1 MTSRIRIR
9 FAALFVALAL
19 LSTGLFAS
27 QSFASP
33 NDFPSWAEVE
43 AAKNNVAKK
52 KALIARLDKIIGE
65 LAIEEA
71 ALESVAQKK
80 AEIYNQAQVRVDEIS
95 AKVKILQGQ
104 ADSANEQA
112 NEAKLQLGLIAAQ
125 MYRQGSAGT
134 SLNLLLNAGEADD
147 LLYQLGAQE
156 RVAQS
161 SDTLYQRSV
170 QTQKFAESL
179 NSQLKVAKTELAAEA
194 AIAKAAYDSAQK
206 AANVLTAKV
215 QENKSNMNTFVAQLA
230 TLQRTSSRLAAERA
244 AGLAA
249 IAAQNQGAADLSAP
263 ELYDVDDPNNAKVEL
278 AIDFARKQL
287 GERYVL
293 GGMGPN
299 VWDCS
304 GITKA
309 SYAVAGIYIGTHS
322 ATNQF
327 REMARQKKLVP
338 LKDAQRGDLLWYSGE
353 PGFDGDK
360 EHVVIYLGNNLMLEA
375 PNPAA
380 TVRIVEVR
388 RGWKLFRYA
397 GRPSA

>member
-9 FAALFVALAL
+9 LAALFVALAVF
-19 LSTGLFAS
+19 STALVAS
-27 QSFASP
+27 ESFAVP
-33 NDFPSWAEVE
+33 NNFPSWAEVE

-52 KALIARLDKIIGE
+52 KALISRLDKIIGE

-80 AEIYNQAQVRVDEIS
+80 AEVYNQAQVRVDEIA

-112 NEAKLQLGLIAAQ
+112 NDAKRQLGLIASQ

-194 AIAKAAYDSAQK
+194 AIAKAAYDSAQE
-206 AANVLTAKV
+206 AADTLTAKV
-215 QENKSNMNTFVAQLA
+215 NENKRNMNTFVAQLA
-230 TLQRTSSRLAAERA
+230 TLQKTSSRLAAERA

-249 IAAQNQGAADLSAP
+249 IAAQNQGSADLSAP
-263 ELYDVDDPNNAKVEL
+263 ELYDVGDPNNAKVEL

-327 REMARQKKLVP
+327 REMARQQKLIP
-338 LKDAQRGDLLWYSGE
+338 LKDAKRGDLLWYSGE
-353 PGFDGDK
+353 AGFDGDK

-380 TVRIVEVR
+380 VVRIVEVR

>member
-1 MTSRIRIR
+1 MTSRIRLR
-9 FAALFVALAL
+9 LAALFVALAL

-27 QSFASP
+27 QSWAVP
-33 NDFPSWAEVE
+33 NNFPSWAEVE

-52 KALIARLDKIIGE
+52 KALISRLDKIIGE

-194 AIAKAAYDSAQK
+194 AIAKAAYNSAQN

-215 QENKSNMNTFVAQLA
+215 NENKRNMNTFVAQLA
-230 TLQRTSSRLAAERA
+230 TLQKTSAKLAAERA

-249 IAAQNQGAADLSAP
+249 IAAQNQGSADLSAP
-263 ELYDVDDPNNAKVEL
+263 ELYDVGDPNTAKVEL

-327 REMARQKKLVP
+327 REMARQQKLVP

-360 EHVVIYLGNNLMLEA
+360 EHVAIYLGNNLMLEA

-380 TVRIVEVR
+380 VVRIVEVR

>member
-1 MTSRIRIR
+1 MTSRLRVRLAAI
-9 FAALFVALAL
+9 FAVFAL
-19 LSTGLFAS
+19 LTAGVVSG
-27 QSFASP
+27 QSWASP
-33 NDFPSWAEVE
+33 NDFPSAAEVE
-43 AAKNNVAKK
+43 AAKKSVAKK
-52 KALIARLDKIIGE
+52 RAMIARIDKIIGQ
-65 LAIEEA
+65 LAIEES
-71 ALESVAQKK
+71 ALAEVAQQK
-80 AEIYNQAQVRVDEIS
+80 AEVYNQAQVLVDEIA

-104 ADSANEQA
+104 ADAANAQA
-112 NEAKLQLGLIAAQ
+112 DAAKQQLGLIASQ
-125 MYRQGSAGT
+125 MFREGTAGT
-134 SLNLLLNAGEADD
+134 SLNLLLNAGKADD

-170 QTQKFAESL
+170 QTQKYAESL
-179 NSQLKVAKTELAAEA
+179 NSQLKVAKEELAQKA
-194 AIAKAAYDSAQK
+194 AIAKAAYESAQS
-206 AANVLTAKV
+206 AANELTAKV
-215 QENKSNMNTFVAQLA
+215 NENKAHLA
-230 TLQRTSSRLAAERA
+230 TLISQLASLQKTSARLAAERA

-249 IAAQNQGAADLSAP
+249 IAAQETGNADLTAP
-263 ELYDVDDPNNAKVEL
+263 SLYDVGEPNSAKVEI
-278 AIDFARKQL
+278 AIAFAKLQL

-309 SYAVAGIYIGTHS
+309 SYAAAGYYIGTHS

-327 REMARQKKLVP
+327 REMARQQKLVP
-338 LKDAQRGDLLWYSGE
+338 LKDAVRGDLMWYSGE
-353 PGFDGDK
+353 SAFDGDK
-360 EHVVIYLGNNLMLEA
+360 EHVVIYLGNNMMLEA

-380 TVRIVEVR
+380 PVRIVEVR

>member
-1 MTSRIRIR
+1 MTLR
-9 FAALFVALAL
+9 FRVRLAALFVALAVL
-19 LSTGLFAS
+19 ATGLIGG
-27 QSFASP
+27 QSWAAP

-71 ALESVAQKK
+71 ELESVAQKK
-80 AEIYNQAQVRVDEIS
+80 AETYNQAQVRVDEIA

-112 NEAKLQLGLIAAQ
+112 NEAKRQLGLIASQ

-179 NSQLKVAKTELAAEA
+179 NSQLKVAKADLAAEA
-194 AIAKAAYDSAQK
+194 AIAKTAYLSAQN
-206 AANVLTAKV
+206 AANALTAKV
-215 QENKSNMNTFVAQLA
+215 NENKNNMNTFVAQLA
-230 TLQRTSSRLAAERA
+230 SLQKTSARLAAERA

-263 ELYDVDDPNNAKVEL
+263 ELYDVGDPNSSKVET

-309 SYAVAGIYIGTHS
+309 SYAAAGIYIGTHS

-338 LKDAQRGDLLWYSGE
+338 LKDAQRGDLMWYSGE

-380 TVRIVEVR
+380 PVRIVEVR